1 MLFPAFDETRI
12 RAGLS
17 PASAAALQQLTL
29 LDQTGST
36 NDLLLQLPDT
46 ERHAHAVLADQQTAG
61 RGRRGRRW
69 QSPAG
74 SNIYLSL
81 GWEFSQSPGELSCL
95 PLAMGVAAVLGLE
108 RCGLAGLGLKWPN
121 DIQVNGRKL
130 GGVLMESR
138 ATRSGRTSVV
148 AGIGLNVA
156 MSAENIEAEAI
167 DQPWTSVAE
176 CLAGAAVGSAASSV
190 LSSVNGDLRD
200 RVAGQVLDQL
210 MVCFRQFAGNGF
222 ENYRPDWLRLDVLQG
237 RAVSVRSDE
246 RTWHGQSHG
255 VDHQG
260 RLLLAVKTPD
270 GQRQLRSLD
279 AGDVSVRL
287 V

>member
-1 MLFPAFDETRI
+1 MLFSAFDETRI

-17 PASAAALQQLTL
+17 PAWAAALKQLTL

-36 NDLLLQLPDT
+36 NDVLLQLPEI
-46 ERHAHAVLADQQTAG
+46 ERHAHAVLADRQTAG

-81 GWEFSQSPGELSCL
+81 GWNFERPPAELSCL
-95 PLAMGVAAVLGLE
+95 PLAIGVAVVLGLE
-108 RCGLAGLGLKWPN
+108 HCGMAGLGLKWPN
-121 DIQVNGRKL
+121 DIQVNGKKL
-130 GGVLMESR
+130 GGILMESR
-138 ATRSGRTSVV
+138 TAGTGRISVV

-156 MSAENIEAEAI
+156 MSVENIEAEAI

-190 LSSVNGDLRD
+190 LSSVNSDLRD

-210 MVCFRQFAGNGF
+210 IVCFRQFEVNSF
-222 ENYRPDWLRLDVLQG
+222 ENYRSDWLRLDVLQG

-246 RTWHGQSHG
+246 RTWQGQSQG
-255 VDHQG
+255 IDQQG
-260 RLLLAVKTPD
+260 RLILAVKTPD

-279 AGDVSVRL
+279 AGEVSVRL